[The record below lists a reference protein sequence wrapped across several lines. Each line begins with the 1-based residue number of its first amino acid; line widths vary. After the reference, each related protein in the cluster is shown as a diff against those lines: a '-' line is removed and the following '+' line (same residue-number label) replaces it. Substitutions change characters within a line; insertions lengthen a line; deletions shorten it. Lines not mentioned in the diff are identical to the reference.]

1 MLFFFFF
8 PLCRRCDAFFS
19 FRMFLS
25 TMFFL
30 LRGGRWFFL
39 FRFFL
44 SAMFFSFF
52 LDCCGS
58 FLFFVFF
65 LFFVAVAVLSFFF
78 FFSFPYWCL
87 FFLFFPPWLLR
98 SFFFRFFL
106 FFLLFPSLVS
116 SRVSFFNVSFSFLF
130 HTNKIKKIYQH
141 KVWTSDL
148 QLNKIVSNHCT
159 TQHFVTI

>member
-1 MLFFFFF
+1 VCRASSWQQGGKYYASQVTEKPRLAEGIVRLCPPPLAMLFFFFF

-78 FFSFPYWCL
+78 FFSFPY
-87 FFLFFPPWLLR
+87 
-98 SFFFRFFL
+98 
-106 FFLLFPSLVS
+106 
-116 SRVSFFNVSFSFLF
+116 
-130 HTNKIKKIYQH
+130 
-141 KVWTSDL
+141 
-148 QLNKIVSNHCT
+148 
-159 TQHFVTI
+159 